1 MIAYIYASDHQQT
14 QHWSYPMDKAK
25 FQCTNK
31 IQVPCWIHAMSNAF
45 LHQTISRHSTVFS
58 IYSTTES
65 TDHMPCTWQCS
76 PYKKYKFH
84 AVSAHG
90 RMQVGI
96 RPLADTA
103 LIISRIYSTDESI
116 VYVHGNAPHTKYK
129 FPCCAR
135 YWLNAVLHRT
145 ISGHSIYHSSCMQ
158 HWFRHRL
165 NTMYIV
171 KLNTQT
177 HLSCCIWQWSAA
189 FRNPAKADTALV
201 IAHEHSADRSI
212 GHAPSTWQS
221 SGYKIQISML
231 RPPMIECSLESDH
244 QQTQHWPKIIPHP
257 HSTDENIDHTLSTW

>member
-1 MIAYIYASDHQQT
+1 
-14 QHWSYPMDKAK
+14 
-25 FQCTNK
+25 
-31 IQVPCWIHAMSNAF
+31 MSNAF

-65 TDHMPCTWQCS
+65 TDHMPCTWPCS